1 MFRFLRVTRVRL
13 PILQLL
19 MVLLIVLLTACAA
32 GNAERTRAET
42 MDSWESLVRWSEYD
56 ALVDFVHPD
65 YLADHPV
72 TSLEVDRL
80 HQFRVTEYR
89 VRRVM
94 ADPEGLELARTV
106 MIRLY
111 HIHSAQERVIDHH
124 EVWRYDEDLESW
136 LMHSG
141 LPDPRRR

>member
-1 MFRFLRVTRVRL
+1 MIRFLRSTL
-13 PILQLL
+13 LL
-19 MVLLIVLLTACAA
+19 MLALILAACAGGA
-32 GNAERTRAET
+32 AERDRAET

-56 ALVDFVHPD
+56 ALVDFIHPD
-65 YLADHPV
+65 YLTDHPV
-72 TSLEVDRL
+72 TTLEVDRL

-94 ADPEGLELARTV
+94 AEPDGLGLERTV

-111 HIHSAQERVIDHH
+111 HLHSAQERVIDHR
-124 EVWRYDEDLESW
+124 EVWRYDENLESW
-136 LMHSG
+136 LLHSG